1 MSVVFAF
8 LTAVSLARS
17 VRNVNDSAF
26 LIVSFLLLSS
36 LYIVIYAYTLLALY
50 GIRRTIKARDDVQI
64 KQKTLVQHLV
74 AITLF
79 VFTGLYSD
87 YFILSK

>member
-8 LTAVSLARS
+8 LTAVSLAIS

-36 LYIVIYAYTLLALY
+36 LYIVVYAYTLLALY
-50 GIRRTIKARDDVQI
+50 GIQRTIKA
-64 KQKTLVQHLV
+64 
-74 AITLF
+74 
-79 VFTGLYSD
+79 
-87 YFILSK
+87 

>member
-8 LTAVSLARS
+8 LTAVSLAIS

-50 GIRRTIKARDDVQI
+50 GIQRTIKA
-64 KQKTLVQHLV
+64 
-74 AITLF
+74 
-79 VFTGLYSD
+79 
-87 YFILSK
+87 